1 MRFKELVETVPK
13 GQPIYHNYVHTQW
26 CYSNRKTWKQWGS
39 SQTCECP
46 TLPFFSLYNG
56 SSDLKH
62 VKFNKFEVAT
72 ESYKKL
78 QFLYAKVKTPYLLPH
93 RNKLMNA
100 LNKWGR
106 QFSAKDLFALRMAS
120 LLLCISRGH
129 FTLQMFP
136 EVEKTCQ
143 FNKRK
148 RLETSDIQLFGQR
161 PNNAS
166 SLLREKSG
174 GSILN
179 KNFVSQY
186 YLPLPSRRTLQSWRK
201 IRNQKRAE
209 RPKPT
214 PTPNGDLNSM
224 TSTSVRVS

>member
-13 GQPIYHNYVHTQW
+13 GQPVYHNYVHTQW
-26 CYSNRKTWKQWGS
+26 CYPNRKTCKQWGS

-56 SSDLKH
+56 SSVLEH
-62 VKFNKFEVAT
+62 VKFNKFEIAT

-93 RNKLMNA
+93 TNKLMNA

-120 LLLCISRGH
+120 LLLYICRGH

-148 RLETSDIQLFGQR
+148 RLETSDIQLFGNVR
-161 PNNAS
+161 ITPHHCSGKSPEGVS
-166 SLLREKSG
+166 ST
-174 GSILN
+174 
-179 KNFVSQY
+179 
-186 YLPLPSRRTLQSWRK
+186 RTLWANITYHCQVAGPCSPGERSGIKSAQKGQSQRQ
-201 IRNQKRAE
+201 RQTE
-209 RPKPT
+209 T
-214 PTPNGDLNSM
+214 
-224 TSTSVRVS
+224 